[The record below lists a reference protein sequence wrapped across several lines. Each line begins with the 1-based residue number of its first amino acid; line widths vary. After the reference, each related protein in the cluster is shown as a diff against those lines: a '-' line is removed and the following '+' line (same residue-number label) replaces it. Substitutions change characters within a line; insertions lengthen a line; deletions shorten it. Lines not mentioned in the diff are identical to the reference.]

1 MEVLIV
7 LAIFAVIGY
16 FFYTTLPETKFQRGE
31 EALKNGQLNSALEIF
46 HAIKNDH
53 DKAGLRI
60 AEIKF
65 QTAKT
70 FQLNKSN
77 DEAISTFQEVL
88 DVKGAISRISINK
101 TDFDNIE
108 RKASA
113 EIAKI
118 IFQKAQNFISSGNF
132 SQAEIMLNNTL
143 QWCNSET
150 GQVKVNALN
159 ELAKIEFNKGV
170 KHEKANNLK
179 SALSE
184 YKKAIARFTS
194 IDKNDLYYQIV
205 TRTEICNFKQG
216 GIPNEKNIEIL
227 GKQNSQYKSDLM
239 YRYALYL
246 ANKSKIEECENVIN
260 KHLSKTSKDVQKL
273 TTFCKEYY
281 AKQASREID
290 VINATLFSEDTIA
303 IENLFNRISL
313 VIPSV
318 KKGLP
323 NLVKDIEVTKQYLFS
338 KLINRYFEEEE
349 FEKILSHISSFPK
362 FYEEPE
368 LLKNVGI
375 ACLRLVVN
383 GKVNIKNYQ
392 SIISSWLT
400 AIYSDRVMLK
410 SLDVTTW
417 DDDYTFTLAHS
428 IGSHYKFENDVEN
441 VNFGEISDDNI
452 SIGATQKELVHF
464 FETTLNE
471 LSDTKLL
478 KSVLDFYNVEKEALE
493 NIIETIST
501 ELTYSTPYFAK
512 QHNLSE
518 LVLNHLSVEF
528 QNEQDE
534 SILELG
540 LKYVKDSKPTV
551 FEQYLT
557 VQNHLNSVI
566 SAIESKNISSL
577 KSQKSTNNSA
587 LMNKFGKL
595 KKGFEERIIRAFT
608 TLTEKEEENETIV
621 ELFEEAIN
629 ISPSKEQLKYQYS
642 MFIVDL
648 CVSKINKEKM
658 KNERGLSLLTK
669 AFQSNS
675 ENPRVAH
682 NLAIVTKFNCL
693 DMLNDGISSTCRN
706 QLQGL
711 IQIRNGLL
719 KQSLRNELVD
729 VLNGVFQQ
737 IRKGDPELVKL
748 LEEAVGINRQGTD
761 NRLSALMEEM
771 RRFDTNR
778 ATLNSAGMELAQK
791 LKLIKNLID

>member
-1 MEVLIV
+1 MEVLIF
-7 LAIFAVIGY
+7 LAIVAVIGY
-16 FFYTTLPETKFQRGE
+16 LYYTNLPETKFQRGE
-31 EALKNGQLNSALEIF
+31 EALKNGQFNSALEIF

-65 QTAKT
+65 QAAQN
-70 FQLNKSN
+70 FQRNKSN
-77 DEAISTFQEVL
+77 DEAISAFQEVL
-88 DVKGAISRISINK
+88 NVRSTVSRNSINK

-108 RKASA
+108 RKASG
-113 EIAKI
+113 EIARI
-118 IFQKAQNFISSGNF
+118 IFQKAQHFISDGNL
-132 SQAEIMLNNTL
+132 SQAEITLNETL
-143 QWCNSET
+143 KWCNSES

-159 ELAKIEFNKGV
+159 ELAKIGFNKGV

-179 SALSE
+179 SALLE
-184 YKKAIARFTS
+184 YKKAIAQFS
-194 IDKNDLYYQIV
+194 NIDKNELYYQIL
-205 TRTEICNFKQG
+205 TRTEICNLKQG
-216 GIPNEKNIEIL
+216 EIPNEKNIEIL
-227 GKQNSQYKSDLM
+227 SKQNFQYKIDLM
-239 YRYALYL
+239 YRYALFL
-246 ANKSKIEECENVIN
+246 ANKSKIEECENIIN

-273 TTFCKEYY
+273 TSFCTEYY
-281 AKQASREID
+281 AKQASGEID
-290 VINATLFSEDTIA
+290 LINANLFSEDTKA
-303 IENLFNRISL
+303 IESLFNRISL
-313 VIPSV
+313 IIPSI

-323 NLVKDIEVTKQYLFS
+323 YLVKDVEITKQYLFS

-349 FEKILSHISSFPK
+349 FEKVLSHISSYPN

-375 ACLRLVVN
+375 ACLRLVVK
-383 GKVNIKNYQ
+383 GKIDIKNYK
-392 SIISSWLT
+392 SVVSTWLT
-400 AIYSDRVMLK
+400 AIYSDRVILK
-410 SLDVTTW
+410 SLDLTTW

-428 IGSHYKFENDVEN
+428 IGSHYKFDNDVEN
-441 VNFGEISDDNI
+441 VNFDEVSDDNI
-452 SIGATQKELVHF
+452 SIGATQKELVRF

-471 LSDTKLL
+471 LPDIGLL
-478 KSVLDFYNVEKEALE
+478 KSVLDFYTIEKEALE

-501 ELTYSTPYFAK
+501 ELTYCTPYFAK

-518 LVLNHLSVEF
+518 VVLNHLSVEF
-528 QNEQDE
+528 QNKQDE
-534 SILELG
+534 SMLELG
-540 LKYVKDSKPTV
+540 LRYVKDGKPMI
-551 FEQYLT
+551 FEEYLT
-557 VQNHLNSVI
+557 AQNHLNAVI

-577 KSQKSTNNSA
+577 KAQKSTNNSA
-587 LMNKFGKL
+587 SINKFSKL
-595 KKGFEERIIRAFT
+595 KKGIEGRIIRAFT
-608 TLTEKEEENETIV
+608 ILIEKEEENETLF

-648 CVSKINKEKM
+648 CVAKINKEKM
-658 KNERGLSLLTK
+658 KHERGLSLLTK
-669 AFQSNS
+669 AFQFNS

-719 KQSLRNELVD
+719 KQSLRSELED

-748 LEEAVGINRQGTD
+748 LEDAVGINRQGTD
-761 NRLSALMEEM
+761 NRLFAIIE
-771 RRFDTNR
+771 FDSNR